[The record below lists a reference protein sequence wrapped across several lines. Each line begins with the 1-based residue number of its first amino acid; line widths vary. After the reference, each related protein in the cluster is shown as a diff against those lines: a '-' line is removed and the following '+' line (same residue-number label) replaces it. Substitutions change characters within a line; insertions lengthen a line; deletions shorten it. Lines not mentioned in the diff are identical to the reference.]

1 MKMQDVQE
9 IKEVRSVDEAN
20 KLLDKGWEILRITQT
35 ATGLMFN
42 FGKKKELSSK
52 NILIISK
59 VLLKL
64 IDKILKNRNE
74 VIPVDDSKRSNNPP
88 NHL

>member
-35 ATGLMFN
+35 ATGLMFI
-42 FGKKKELSSK
+42 FGK
-52 NILIISK
+52 
-59 VLLKL
+59 
-64 IDKILKNRNE
+64 
-74 VIPVDDSKRSNNPP
+74 
-88 NHL
+88 

>member
-35 ATGLMFN
+35 ATGLMFI
-42 FGKKKELSSK
+42 FGKQSTKGYPFH
-52 NILIISK
+52 
-59 VLLKL
+59 
-64 IDKILKNRNE
+64 RNQNM
-74 VIPVDDSKRSNNPP
+74 D
-88 NHL
+88 HLAL